1 MKKVFTIIFVGV
13 LILSLFIS
21 FIGCSASKDSANME
35 ASYNQATNSSRTND
49 SAESSFG
56 GSEKGEAQAVDKDS
70 MAFSEDSGFQVT
82 QDILGDRKIIFNA
95 YMILEVED
103 FDARFRLI
111 QSMVENSGI
120 GYLQNSTSR
129 SHRISNDPERYR
141 KEGTIVLRVAQSKFY
156 NVLNEIQD
164 LGEVREN
171 RIHTEEITDQYYDT
185 KHRTQIREAERE
197 RIMVYLQEAPD
208 LNTMLQLERKLSD
221 VTYEIERLKGSLRK
235 WDNLVEFS
243 TITIEL
249 REKLPADVVAANQPK
264 TYSEKVVDAFVD
276 SFIGTIRA
284 LGNLLIFI
292 ISMLPTLII
301 LGIIYLL
308 ARPLIKKVLRKK
320 DKKEEHL

>member
-1 MKKVFTIIFVGV
+1 MKKGLKLIFVCA
-13 LILSLFIS
+13 LILSLLS
-21 FIGCSASKDSANME
+21 SSIGCSASKDSANME
-35 ASYNQATNSSRTND
+35 ASYNQATTND
-49 SAESSFG
+49 SAQSSFG
-56 GSEKGEAQAVDKDS
+56 GSERGASPEVDEDS
-70 MAFSEDSGFQVT
+70 RAFSEDSGFQVT

-129 SHRISNDPERYR
+129 SHRISAKPERYR

-171 RIHTEEITDQYYDT
+171 RINTEEITDQYYDT

-221 VTYEIERLKGSLRK
+221 VTYEIERLKGSLRR
-235 WDNLVEFS
+235 WDNLVAFS

-249 REKLPADVVAANQPK
+249 REKLPADVAAANQPK
-264 TYSEKVVDAFVD
+264 TYSEKIVAAFID

-308 ARPLIKKVLRKK
+308 TRPIIKKILKHK
-320 DKKEEHL
+320 NKKEEKL